1 MKYLYPLKLVF
12 WNLNTPCYGFWRW
25 AFELWLSHESGA
37 LLQGII
43 ALVKETP
50 ESFLPLPPW
59 EESEET
65 AVYKAD
71 TKSAGALIL
80 NFSASRTMKKKK
92 KKKFV
97 VQATQSMAFF

>member
-1 MKYLYPLKLVF
+1 MEYLCPLKLIF
-12 WNLNTPCYGFWRW
+12 WNLNAPYDGFWRW
-25 AFELWLSHESGA
+25 AFELWLSHEGGA
-37 LLQGII
+37 LMHGII

-50 ESFLPLPPW
+50 ESSSPLPPW

-71 TKSAGALIL
+71 TKSSGALIL

-92 KKKFV
+92 FA
-97 VQATQSMAFF
+97 VQATQSMTFF

>member
-1 MKYLYPLKLVF
+1 M
-12 WNLNTPCYGFWRW
+12 
-25 AFELWLSHESGA
+25 
-37 LLQGII
+37 QGII

-50 ESFLPLPPW
+50 ESFLPLPPR

-92 KKKFV
+92 KVCGSSHSVYGIFLE
-97 VQATQSMAFF
+97 QSKWTKIMTKVLSSAIFIKQMLKGFLGGTGL

>member
-1 MKYLYPLKLVF
+1 M
-12 WNLNTPCYGFWRW
+12 
-25 AFELWLSHESGA
+25 H
-37 LLQGII
+37 GII

-50 ESFLPLPPW
+50 ESSSPLPPW

-71 TKSAGALIL
+71 TKSSGALIL

-92 KKKFV
+92 FA
-97 VQATQSMAFF
+97 VQATQSMTFF